1 MSRANVRPEDLPR
14 MLSAVKRR
22 CQVLAG
28 DEEEMI
34 TYGSRI
40 VPANLPESAFNWLRS
55 RRVRDIPS
63 AGDGPAGIQMLVC
76 KQSSSQAGSSRVSVL
91 EPGCGH
97 IPQPPVYRPGFAF
110 VP

>member
-22 CQVLAG
+22 CQALGG

-55 RRVRDIPS
+55 GRVRDITF
-63 AGDGPAGIQMLVC
+63 C
-76 KQSSSQAGSSRVSVL
+76 WRW
-91 EPGCGH
+91 PGWNPDVGL
-97 IPQPPVYRPGFAF
+97 QTVF
-110 VP
+110 VPGELVKGFCVGAWLRA